1 MQRLLVI
8 SIALA
13 IGCRD
18 EGMAR
23 LADVKAN
30 VCACKTATCAE
41 AAMKIIPA
49 TNIKSNPRS
58 QRIAR
63 DMLDCLAK
71 LYANEHPITGP
82 DDLEATDS
90 ATAPATP

>member
-1 MQRLLVI
+1 MHRLLVI

-18 EGMAR
+18 EGLTR
-23 LADVKAN
+23 LEEVRTT
-30 VCACKTATCAE
+30 VCKCKTPECAD
-41 AAMKIIPA
+41 AAMKLVPE
-49 TNIKSNPRS
+49 TRVKSNARS

-71 LYANEHPITGP
+71 LYAKARPTTGP
-82 DDLEATDS
+82 D
-90 ATAPATP
+90 APAPPSGP

>member
-1 MQRLLVI
+1 MRRLLVI

-18 EGMAR
+18 EGLTR
-23 LADVKAN
+23 LEEVRTM
-30 VCACKTATCAE
+30 VCKCKTAECAD
-41 AAMKIIPA
+41 AAIKLVPA
-49 TNIKSNPRS
+49 TQVKSNARS

-71 LYANEHPITGP
+71 LYAKARPATGP
-82 DDLEATDS
+82 DDLP
-90 ATAPATP
+90 APADP